1 MMIGFKKET
10 NQVDKRIIDN
20 IRGLAIDM
28 IDNANSGHPGIALGA
43 APIITTL
50 YNNHMVINPK
60 DEKWINRD
68 RFVMS
73 AGHGSSL
80 LYATLY
86 MAGYDI
92 TLDDLKN
99 FRKMESKTPGHP
111 ELNIT
116 PGVDIST
123 GPLGQGIASSVGI
136 AIGEKYLEKYF
147 GEDIINFHTF
157 VLCGEGDLMEGIS
170 YEACSLAGKLGLNK
184 LIVLFDSNGITLD
197 GSLDNSFNENIKMR
211 FESQGWNYINVSDGE
226 ETSEIDQ
233 AIEKAKQSDKP
244 TIIEVKTVIG
254 KYSELQGTSDVH
266 GAPLKKEDITSIKN
280 KLSLRDLSFQPTR
293 EAVELIQQSINDRC
307 NELYDNWQKNYE
319 KLDKNLKSDLDTII
333 NYKNPIKLKD
343 IIYDSPSD
351 MKEATRASSGKVL
364 NAISDIYPFLIGGSA
379 DVCKSTNAKINSS
392 SAFSNNYPL
401 GRNINFGVRE
411 HAMGAIANG
420 IALTGLTP
428 FASTFFS
435 FSDYLKPAV
444 RMSALMDLPVVYVFT
459 HDSITVGEDGPTHQ
473 PVEQLISLRSTP
485 NLDVYRPAD
494 SNEVIGCYKAIFEN
508 RKPAAI
514 VLGRNKVEINE
525 FTNINETMNGAY
537 ILSKERKKLDAIII
551 TTGEEVNLTCKI
563 KKDLESKGIDIR
575 IVSMPSIEVFERQDE
590 KYKETILPKDVKTF
604 VIEASSSY
612 SWYKYVKDDNY
623 LFNVNNFGYSAPKD
637 DVLDKFGLTEEYI
650 SRKIEELLN

>member
-10 NQVDKRIIDN
+10 NQIDKRIIDN

-68 RFVMS
+68 RFILS

-92 TLDDLKN
+92 SLDDLKE
-99 FRKMESKTPGHP
+99 FRKIDSKTPGHP

-147 GEDIINFHTF
+147 GEDIINYHTF

-211 FESQGWNYINVSDGE
+211 FESQGWNYLNVADGE
-226 ETSEIDQ
+226 ETSDIDQ

-254 KYSELQGTSDVH
+254 KHSELQGTSDVH
-266 GAPLKKEDITSIKN
+266 GAPLKKDDITSVKN
-280 KLSLRDLSFQPTR
+280 KLSLRDLS
-293 EAVELIQQSINDRC
+293 LS
-307 NELYDNWQKNYE
+307 
-319 KLDKNLKSDLDTII
+319 
-333 NYKNPIKLKD
+333 
-343 IIYDSPSD
+343 
-351 MKEATRASSGKVL
+351 
-364 NAISDIYPFLIGGSA
+364 FL
-379 DVCKSTNAKINSS
+379 
-392 SAFSNNYPL
+392 
-401 GRNINFGVRE
+401 
-411 HAMGAIANG
+411 
-420 IALTGLTP
+420 
-428 FASTFFS
+428 
-435 FSDYLKPAV
+435 
-444 RMSALMDLPVVYVFT
+444 
-459 HDSITVGEDGPTHQ
+459 
-473 PVEQLISLRSTP
+473 
-485 NLDVYRPAD
+485 
-494 SNEVIGCYKAIFEN
+494 
-508 RKPAAI
+508 
-514 VLGRNKVEINE
+514 
-525 FTNINETMNGAY
+525 
-537 ILSKERKKLDAIII
+537 
-551 TTGEEVNLTCKI
+551 
-563 KKDLESKGIDIR
+563 
-575 IVSMPSIEVFERQDE
+575 
-590 KYKETILPKDVKTF
+590 
-604 VIEASSSY
+604 
-612 SWYKYVKDDNY
+612 
-623 LFNVNNFGYSAPKD
+623 
-637 DVLDKFGLTEEYI
+637 
-650 SRKIEELLN
+650 

>member
-266 GAPLKKEDITSIKN
+266 GAPLKKEDITSVKN

-293 EAVELIQQSINDRC
+293 EAVELIQQSINERC

-650 SRKIEELLN
+650 SKKIEELLN